1 MKKIVAILLAVA
13 MLLALAAC
21 GQTAAPETP
30 EDPAEEATEA
40 PATEAPATEAP
51 EEDAETGEPTKMDE
65 IREAGVLV
73 LGTSADYPP
82 YEFHTKIDGE
92 DTIVGFDIAIAQYFA
107 DSLGV
112 ELEIV
117 DMSFTSL
124 LIGLANGDFDLVMA
138 GLTPSEER
146 KQAVDFT
153 DTIFSN
159 TQIVMIR
166 QEDADKYTTTEDLA
180 GKTVGAQTGRVQMDL
195 AASVAGEENVVGLTR
210 FQDLI
215 MELKTGKL
223 EAIFANSL
231 VSTAYVSANPDLLVQ
246 DIGIDYE
253 DPGFAGAVQKGNEE
267 FVAYLNELIAE
278 MQEQGLIQQYVAE
291 AQILAGMTEE

>member
-30 EDPAEEATEA
+30 EDPGNEATQS
-40 PATEAPATEAP
+40 PATEAPQ
-51 EEDAETGEPTKMDE
+51 EESGTGEPTKMDE
-65 IREAGVLV
+65 IKAEGVLV

-82 YEFHTKIDGE
+82 YEFHTEIDGV
-92 DTIVGFDIAIAQYFA
+92 DTIVGFDISIAQYFA

-112 ELEIV
+112 ELKVV
-117 DMSFTSL
+117 DMPFTSL
-124 LIGLANGDFDLVMA
+124 LVGLSNGEFDLVMA

-146 KQAVDFT
+146 KQSVDFT
-153 DTIFSN
+153 DTIFNN

-166 QEDADKYTTTEDLA
+166 QEDAEKYTTTEDLA
-180 GKTVGAQTGRVQMDL
+180 GQTVGAQTGTVQMDL

-223 EAIFANSL
+223 EAIFANNL

>member
-1 MKKIVAILLAVA
+1 MKKIAAILLSAA

-30 EDPAEEATEA
+30 EDPGNEATQS
-40 PATEAPATEAP
+40 PATEAPQ
-51 EEDAETGEPTKMDE
+51 EESGTGEPTKMDE
-65 IREAGVLV
+65 IKAEGVLV

-82 YEFHTKIDGE
+82 YEFHTEIDGV
-92 DTIVGFDIAIAQYFA
+92 DTIVGFDISIAQYFA

-112 ELEIV
+112 ELKVV
-117 DMSFTSL
+117 DMPFTSL
-124 LIGLANGDFDLVMA
+124 LVGLSNGEFDLVMA

-146 KQAVDFT
+146 KQSVDFT
-153 DTIFSN
+153 DTIFNN

-166 QEDADKYTTTEDLA
+166 QEDAEKYTTTEDLA
-180 GKTVGAQTGRVQMDL
+180 GKTVGAQTGTVQMDL

-215 MELKTGKL
+215 MELKAGKL
-223 EAIFANSL
+223 EAIFANNL